1 MNTVKKDMP
10 LMRLAR
16 KGRSSKVKK
25 GDFSCPVCGEDFDD
39 YDDFEEHLME
49 EKDYRDKL
57 KNKMFDVGY
66 NEEDEDEMKMVKQN
80 VIDRAIKKELARL
93 RLRKE
98 DEGFEEEEDFGE
110 ESGGD
115 EGVDEKILQAVT
127 GLTEKISGL
136 SEKMDR
142 FLNSV
147 APVEEEE
154 EFEDVDV
161 KHSVPT
167 RKHSVAKDEQKH
179 KPPVHEM
186 REVDDG
192 EDEREV
198 EENNFK
204 NFDRQGAGDAKKA
217 IYENR
222 SGKPKELPEKSKLS
236 QKVDMGNTFPEKESV
251 KSVKGVTPV
260 AQAGRYPE
268 VSTGYEEQRTSYA
281 KGDVNASPISDILMG
296 KKKAVQIS
304 KEIRKSANTGENES
318 VFGAYGTIGGL

>member
-10 LMRLAR
+10 LIRLAR

-49 EKDYRDKL
+49 EKDYRNKV
-57 KNKMFDVGY
+57 KNKMFDTGY
-66 NEEDEDEMKMVKQN
+66 YDEEDEMKMVKQN

-98 DEGFEEEEDFGE
+98 DEGFEEAEDFEEESEEDE
-110 ESGGD
+110 KM
-115 EGVDEKILQAVT
+115 DEKILQA
-127 GLTEKISGL
+127 IAGL

-167 RKHSVAKDEQKH
+167 RKHSVAKNEQKH

-217 IYENR
+217 VYENR

-236 QKVDMGNTFPEKESV
+236 QKVEMGDTFPEKESV
-251 KSVKGVTPV
+251 KSVKGVAPV

-281 KGDVNASPISDILMG
+281 KGDVNASPISAILMG
-296 KKKAVQIS
+296 KKKAVEVS

>member
-10 LMRLAR
+10 LIRLAR

-49 EKDYRDKL
+49 EKDYRNKV
-57 KNKMFDVGY
+57 KNKMFDTGY
-66 NEEDEDEMKMVKQN
+66 DEEDEMKMVKQN

-98 DEGFEEEEDFGE
+98 DEGFEEAEDFEEESEED
-110 ESGGD
+110 
-115 EGVDEKILQAVT
+115 EGMDEKILQA
-127 GLTEKISGL
+127 IAGL

-217 IYENR
+217 VYENR

-236 QKVDMGNTFPEKESV
+236 QKVEMGDTFPEKESV